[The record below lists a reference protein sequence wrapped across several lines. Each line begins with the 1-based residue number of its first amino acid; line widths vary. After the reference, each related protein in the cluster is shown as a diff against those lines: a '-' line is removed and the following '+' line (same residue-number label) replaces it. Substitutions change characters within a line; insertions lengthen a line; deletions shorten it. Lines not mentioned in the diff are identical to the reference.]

1 MLNLSTKRVN
11 ISEAGLIED
20 RQVIGMTLYPVL
32 TLLID
37 VWIES
42 VRWLDSPGECQRLI
56 RES

>member
-37 VWIES
+37 V
-42 VRWLDSPGECQRLI
+42 
-56 RES
+56 

>member
-20 RQVIGMTLYPVL
+20 WQVIGMTLYPVL

-37 VWIES
+37 V
-42 VRWLDSPGECQRLI
+42 
-56 RES
+56 

>member
-20 RQVIGMTLYPVL
+20 RQVVGMAIYPVF

-42 VRWLDSPGECQRLI
+42 VRWLDSPGERQRLI
-56 RES
+56 QEP